1 MSHSLIMRL
10 IVQQVNLHG
19 VTRQLIAPGGRQVLK
34 LDARTEGASVHA
46 HKSTGGDR
54 IGREESGLLKR
65 GSGEGALLDS
75 NLRRREEQPSLSS
88 SRAFPL
94 DFAGKK

>member
-1 MSHSLIMRL
+1 
-10 IVQQVNLHG
+10 
-19 VTRQLIAPGGRQVLK
+19 
-34 LDARTEGASVHA
+34 
-46 HKSTGGDR
+46 
-54 IGREESGLLKR
+54 LKR

-94 DFAGKK
+94 DFAEKK